1 MLREAEH
8 VGSDIENPEALVV
21 RANKLDILERL
32 ADDMAHEIKNPLHSM
47 VINLEVLKRRVSRLG
62 GDEQGDAQRYIGV
75 LATELDRVTRRVEL
89 LLRLSRPARR
99 AEPATMDE
107 LVHEL
112 MELIQLEGRRH
123 EVEVRF
129 EPAFTPAPI
138 NVPQEPVRQVILDLV
153 LEALDGAAP
162 GATLV
167 IRTARDGDRAAV
179 SVAVKGADGG
189 AVPLGADHA
198 APSGGTVPRLP
209 AARAIAD
216 SVGGRIE
223 FGASLPPAG
232 EEGTRTPGVVFT
244 IPVAGA

>member
-1 MLREAEH
+1 MLREAEQ

-62 GDEQGDAQRYIGV
+62 GEEQGEAQRYIGV
-75 LATELDRVTRRVEL
+75 LATELDRVTRRIEL

-99 AEPATMDE
+99 AEPATMDA

-129 EPAFTPAPI
+129 EPTFTPAPI

-162 GATLV
+162 GSTLV

-179 SVAVKGADGG
+179 SVAVQGADGE
-189 AVPLGADHA
+189 ALPLEADPS
-198 APSGGTVPRLP
+198 APPGGTVARLP

-216 SVGGRIE
+216 AVGGRIE
-223 FGASLPPAG
+223 FGASLSGADG
-232 EEGTRTPGVVFT
+232 EGTRSPGVVFT